1 MDQRGVPVLKFV
13 FWTLLAANAALLAY
27 GQGVLGQP
35 GAGEREPMRLKNQLA
50 PERITQLTAVEAKRA
65 LDAAEAEEATP
76 ADAVAPETTPTAPAA
91 AVTSAPELVACVQA
105 GPFGTTD
112 ARRFASRIANLDL
125 AARQSRIEV
134 PFQEVTSRLVY
145 LPPAGGREGAQRRA
159 AELKERGVDNFFI
172 MQGDNP
178 LRHAISLGVFKSDGA
193 AQKLVDQ
200 LQRQGVRGV
209 RVLPRGPQGTRTAF
223 QYRAIEP
230 ALRTRLADIADNYAG
245 AALGD
250 CR

>member
-1 MDQRGVPVLKFV
+1 MLKFV
-13 FWTLLAANAALLAY
+13 FWALLAANALLLAY
-27 GQGVLGQP
+27 GQGYLGELGGGEHEP
-35 GAGEREPMRLKNQLA
+35 GRVENQLA
-50 PERITQLTAVEAKRA
+50 REHLVQLTAVEAKRVVDA
-65 LDAAEAEEATP
+65 TDAAQA
-76 ADAVAPETTPTAPAA
+76 APPVEAPAP
-91 AVTSAPELVACVQA
+91 APAPQAPAPDLLACVQA
-105 GPFGTTD
+105 GPFSTAD
-112 ARRFASRIANLDL
+112 ARRFESRIVSLKLASR
-125 AARQSRIEV
+125 QSSIEV

-145 LPPAGGREGAQRRA
+145 LPPNGGREGAQRRA

-178 LRHAISLGVFKSDGA
+178 LRYAISLGVFKTDGA

-209 RVLPRGPQGTRTAF
+209 RVLPRGPQGTRTAY

-230 ALRTRLADIADNYAG
+230 ALRTQLAGIVDNYSDATLAD
-245 AALGD
+245 

>member
-1 MDQRGVPVLKFV
+1 VLKFV
-13 FWTLLAANAALLAY
+13 FWVLLAANALLLAY
-27 GQGVLGQP
+27 GQGYLGQP
-35 GAGEREPMRLKNQLA
+35 GGAEREPARLKNQLA
-50 PERITQLTAVEAKRA
+50 PERMTQLTAVQAKGVVDVA
-65 LDAAEAEEATP
+65 DAALLAPAPAPAPAEP
-76 ADAVAPETTPTAPAA
+76 AAPAA
-91 AVTSAPELVACVQA
+91 PVAATPDLIACVQA
-105 GPFGTTD
+105 GPFSTAD
-112 ARRFASRIANLDL
+112 ARRFETRIASLDL

-145 LPPAGGREGAQRRA
+145 LPPNGGREGAQRRV
-159 AELKERGVDNFFI
+159 AELKERGVENFFI

-178 LRHAISLGVFKSDGA
+178 LRYAISLGVFKTDGA

-209 RVLPRGPQGTRTAF
+209 RVLPRGPQGTRPAF

-230 ALRTRLADIADNYAG
+230 ALRTQLAGIVDNYSG
-245 AALGD
+245 AELGD